1 MPEEKTF
8 DDHDKLVR
16 MLTLMEGF
24 QGNFVRLESEVK
36 EVRLEVKE
44 VRKEAAQ
51 NNALLSVRVDEIEG
65 KLDRQQG
72 GVSFARWLWGA
83 IVALP
88 FGLLVGWISNERGG
102 P

>member
-24 QGNFVRLESEVK
+24 QGNFVRLEAEVK
-36 EVRLEVKE
+36 EVRSEVKE

-51 NNALLSVRVDEIEG
+51 NNTLLSQRVDEIEG

-88 FGLLVGWISNERGG
+88 FGLIVGWISSERGG